1 MKVMLIVGA
10 QANFIKAVPILA
22 AIQEHDRQ
30 ESNGDRTWP
39 VYHARAHL
47 MQCRPTY
54 I

>member
-1 MKVMLIVGA
+1 MLIVGA
-10 QANFIKAVPILA
+10 RLNFIEAVSILA

-30 ESNGDRTWP
+30 ESNSDRTWP
-39 VYHARAHL
+39 VYHARPHL